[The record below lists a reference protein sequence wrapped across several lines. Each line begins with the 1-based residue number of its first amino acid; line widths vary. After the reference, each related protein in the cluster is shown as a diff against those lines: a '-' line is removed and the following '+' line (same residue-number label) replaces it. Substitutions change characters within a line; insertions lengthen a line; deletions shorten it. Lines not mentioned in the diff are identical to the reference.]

1 MILLAVQ
8 QSMETK
14 AREAARIPDHNRFWD
29 VHETIKVFFANGKSI
44 DRSNALM
51 AAGIAHNYALFA
63 DTTIHPSRRGQIRF
77 LGNGESQILAT
88 AYDETEFGLWLMK
101 FKYIHN
107 LTREDAER
115 LAWVMLA
122 QESWDNQQHNGNMFL
137 MRKMLT
143 M

>member
-8 QSMETK
+8 QSMEEK
-14 AREAARIPDHNRFWD
+14 VREVARIPNHNRFWD
-29 VHETIKVFFANGKSI
+29 VDETIKVFFAVGKNI

-51 AAGIAHNYALFA
+51 GAGIAHNYAVFA

-77 LGNGESQILAT
+77 ADNGEAQIFAT
-88 AYDETEFGLWLMK
+88 AYDETEFGIWLMQ
-101 FKYIHN
+101 FSANHN
-107 LTREDAER
+107 LTKEDAER
-115 LAWVMLA
+115 LTWVMLA
-122 QESWDNQQHNGNMFL
+122 QHSWDNQQHNGNMFL